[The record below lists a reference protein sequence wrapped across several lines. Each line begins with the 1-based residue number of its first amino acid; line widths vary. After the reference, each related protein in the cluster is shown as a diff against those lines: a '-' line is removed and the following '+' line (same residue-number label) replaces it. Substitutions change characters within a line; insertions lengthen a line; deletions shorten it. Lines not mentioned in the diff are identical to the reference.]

1 MPEGHTIH
9 RVARDHHRAFSG
21 QKLYVTSPQG
31 RFSEGASLLDS
42 KSCETVEAIG
52 KHLLYRFQNSRAL
65 HVHLGLFGR
74 VRKNPLPLKP
84 PKGAV
89 RVRLVSRTHYV
100 DINGP
105 TICEVLDQSGV
116 DALFKRIG
124 PDVLRADANP
134 EISFQKIQRSGLPI
148 GQLIMDQSIMAG
160 IGNIYRTEILWRQ
173 AIHPEIPGKA
183 VSRHTFDRIW
193 DDAAYLLAIGMKRNA
208 IVTVDAHL
216 FSKKRSGEKYNIFG
230 TVSCPKCNGDVRRLE
245 INKRRAFV
253 CDTCQPLPKHVS

>member
-9 RVARDHHRAFSG
+9 RAARDHHRSFSG

-74 VRKNPLPLKP
+74 VRKYPLPLKP

-89 RVRLVSRTHYV
+89 RVRLVSKTHYV

-105 TICEVLDQSGV
+105 TICEVIDQSGV

-134 EISFQKIQRSGLPI
+134 EISFKKIQRSGLPI

-173 AIHPEIPGKA
+173 AIHPEMPGKA
-183 VSRHTFDRIW
+183 ISRHTFDRIW

-230 TVSCPKCNGDVRRLE
+230 TVSCPRCNGDVRRLE

-253 CDTCQPLPKHVS
+253 CDTCQPVPKHVS

>member
-1 MPEGHTIH
+1 LPEGHTIH
-9 RVARDHHRAFSG
+9 RAARDHRRAFSG
-21 QKLYVTSPQG
+21 QKLSVTSPQG

-42 KSCETVEAIG
+42 EFCETVEAIG
-52 KHLLYRFQNSRAL
+52 KHLLYRFKNSRAL

-74 VRKNPLPLKP
+74 LRKRLLPLKP

-89 RVRLVSRTHYV
+89 RVRLASKTHFV

-116 DALFKRIG
+116 NALLNRIG

-134 EISFQKIQRSGLPI
+134 EISFQKIRRSSLPI
-148 GQLIMDQSIMAG
+148 GRLIMDQSIMAG

-183 VSRHTFDRIW
+183 ITRQTFDRIW
-193 DDAAYLLAIGMKRNA
+193 ADSVYLLAIGMKRNA
-208 IVTVDAHL
+208 IVTVDAQIH
-216 FSKKRSGEKYNIFG
+216 SKKRSGEKYNIFG
-230 TVSCPKCNGDVRRLE
+230 RVSCPKCDGAVRHLE

-253 CDTCQPLPKHVS
+253 CDRCQPLTNRIK